1 MRNLQFEQNYFDF
14 IIDKSTIDAILCGEC
29 SFINVAKMLK
39 EVDRVLKVGGI
50 YMIVSYGQPENR
62 IFHLE
67 RDYLNFETTIY
78 TIKKDYHIE
87 VDNEFDDIDNEKFE
101 KVIILIFRYIMFMYV
116 KKSKIAQKKITLFLV
131 KS

>member
-1 MRNLQFEQNYFDF
+1 MDVRNLQFEKNYFDF
-14 IIDKSTIDAILCGEC
+14 IIDKSTIDAILCGES

-67 RDYLNFETTIY
+67 RDYLNFETTTY

-101 KVIILIFRYIMFMYV
+101 KVIILIFRYIMYMFV
-116 KKSKIAQKKITLFLV
+116 KK
-131 KS
+131 